1 MQLFRKYP
9 FAPAIFF
16 LIATIILLTIPGSSI
31 PKSGLFGI
39 PYLDKCVHVGIFT
52 LLCILF
58 ALPFKRMVISVAQK
72 RNWFLTITGLGI
84 SFGIVMEFVQ
94 KYWAINRS
102 FELGDIIADSI
113 GCLLALIF
121 SIYIIVPNE
130 TVS

>member
-16 LIATIILLTIPGSSI
+16 LIATIILLTIPGSSL

-58 ALPFKRMVISVAQK
+58 ALPFKRMAISVAQK
-72 RNWFLTITGLGI
+72 RNWFLTITISGI
-84 SFGIVMEFVQ
+84 CFGIAMEFVQ

-102 FELGDIIADSI
+102 FELGDIVADSV
-113 GCLLALIF
+113 GCILAFIF
-121 SIYIIVPNE
+121 SITVLAPKE
-130 TVS
+130 TI